1 MLVTLVAI
9 SLVLVYPHLLRRGGI
24 TLKIFYAGSLT
35 LALKDATKAYEALS
49 HGVSIIT
56 EGSGSVQAVRK
67 ITDLGKNCDIIMVAD
82 YKLIRKYLIPK
93 YADWCLA
100 FCSNKIVLCYTNNS
114 RYSDMINGDNWY
126 KVLLMPGVKVGF
138 SNPTLDPCGY
148 RALSILYL
156 SSLAYNC
163 SEIWDELV
171 KRHLGNLKVKA
182 NSTGHYIYLPREL
195 SYIPGGKLVL
205 RSKSVDLIGLLEGGM
220 LDYAF
225 EYKSVAREH
234 GLRYV
239 ELPSGLNLAED
250 PPVKVFIVLRQEEGG
265 EKVIRIEGIKYGV
278 TVLKDSRNFKEA
290 VKFLRWLLRG
300 QGKRILADH
309 GFKLVALEPMGNVP
323 AELRG

>member
-1 MLVTLVAI
+1 MILG
-9 SLVLVYPHLLRRGGI
+9 YPHLLRRSGI
-24 TLKIFYAGSLT
+24 TLKIFHAGSLT
-35 LALKDATKAYEALS
+35 LALKDATEAYEALR
-49 HGVSIIT
+49 HGVRIIA

-67 ITDLGKNCDIIMVAD
+67 ITDLGRSCDVIMVAD

-100 FCSNKIVLCYTNNS
+100 FCSNEIVLCYTNNS
-114 RYSDMINGDNWY
+114 RYSDIINGDNWC

-148 RALSILYL
+148 RALSILHL

-163 SEIWDELV
+163 SGIWDKLV
-171 KRHLGNLKVKA
+171 KGCLGNLEVKA

-195 SYIPGGKLVL
+195 THVPGGKLVL

-225 EYKSVAREH
+225 EYKSVAKEH

-239 ELPSGLNLAED
+239 ELPSSLNLAED
-250 PPVKVFIVLRQEEGG
+250 PPVKVFIVLRQEGEG
-265 EKVIRIEGIKYGV
+265 EKVIRIEGIRYGV
-278 TVLKDSRNFKEA
+278 TVLKDSKNFEEA

-300 QGKRILADH
+300 KGKHILVDH